1 MIKGARYAGLW
12 ERFFALVIDGV
23 LFCVFFFPITRMVKG
38 VWLMGATDHRWAYG
52 LFITDPLCLEFLA
65 VIFLYFVLLE
75 GLAGA
80 TLGKAVL
87 GLRVVQVDGSKPGL
101 LKSLLRNILRVID
114 GLPAF
119 NIVGVIFILRS
130 KEKARFG
137 DRRAG
142 TRVVQL
148 R

>member
-1 MIKGARYAGLW
+1 MIKGARYTGLW
-12 ERFFALVIDGV
+12 DRFFALVIDGA
-23 LFCVFFFPITRMVKG
+23 LFCAFFFPIVRIVKG
-38 VWLMGATDHRWAYG
+38 VWIMGATDHRWAYG
-52 LFITDPLCLEFLA
+52 WFITDRLCLEFLL
-65 VIFLYFVLLE
+65 IMFLYFVLLE

-87 GLRVVQVDGSKPGL
+87 SLRVVQIDGSKPGL
-101 LKSLLRNILRVID
+101 LKSLVRNILRVID

-119 NIVGVIFILRS
+119 NILGVILILRS

-137 DRRAG
+137 DRKAG
-142 TRVVQL
+142 TRVVRL